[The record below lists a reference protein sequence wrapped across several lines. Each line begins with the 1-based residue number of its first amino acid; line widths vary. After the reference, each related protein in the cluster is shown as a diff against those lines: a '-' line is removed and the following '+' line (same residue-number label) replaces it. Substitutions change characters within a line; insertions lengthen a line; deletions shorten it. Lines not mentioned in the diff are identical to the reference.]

1 MTPTQPTSEQ
11 LTGSSQPA
19 PVVDTKKLAD
29 EQRER
34 DAAIIAE
41 HRKGQLPPAKDQTV
55 EDRLRALEDKVFGK
69 PKQPEG
75 LPDAPAN
82 PATAAVAPQP
92 TSAPANPA
100 TAAVAPQ
107 PTSEPPDAA

>member
-1 MTPTQPTSEQ
+1 MTPAQPTSEQ

-92 TSAPANPA
+92 TS
-100 TAAVAPQ
+100 
-107 PTSEPPDAA
+107 EPPDAA